1 MHGGEINLHR
11 LIKADR
17 GLGMG
22 RTRRQRATPF
32 CVSNLQRRHTYH
44 EKEEREKKKLGL
56 LQEWERKRWQVLM
69 VLAVLGVSVCVRA
82 CRGGS
87 AVERRPWGRVER
99 SLARQESDSLLIGSI
114 GHCQRRIFSCS
125 LTGRTVRMIAHLSA
139 QKTNKNKPLLI

>member
-1 MHGGEINLHR
+1 MPPRFVSVICSGDIPT
-11 LIKADR
+11 IKKRR
-17 GLGMG
+17 G
-22 RTRRQRATPF
+22 R
-32 CVSNLQRRHTYH
+32 
-44 EKEEREKKKLGL
+44 KKLGW
-56 LQEWERKRWQVLM
+56 LQERERKRWQVLM
-69 VLAVLGVSVCVRA
+69 VLAVLGVSLCV

-99 SLARQESDSLLIGSI
+99 SLARQESDSPLIGSI

>member
-1 MHGGEINLHR
+1 
-11 LIKADR
+11 
-17 GLGMG
+17 MG
-22 RTRRQRATPF
+22 RTRRHRATPF

-44 EKEEREKKKLGL
+44 KKEEREKEIRLAAR
-56 LQEWERKRWQVLM
+56 ERERKRWQVLM
-69 VLAVLGVSVCVRA
+69 VLAVLGVSLCV

-99 SLARQESDSLLIGSI
+99 SLARQESDSPLIGSI